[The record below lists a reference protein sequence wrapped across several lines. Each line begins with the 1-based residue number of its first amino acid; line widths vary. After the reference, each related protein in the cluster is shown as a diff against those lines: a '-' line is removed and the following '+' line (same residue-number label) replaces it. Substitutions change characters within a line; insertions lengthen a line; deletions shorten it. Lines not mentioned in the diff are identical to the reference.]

1 MVAGGLEFTISLQQ
15 NGIQIRSDRRRYRAM
30 DALRRGQAPPPPA
43 TDDFSQRERLFWQ
56 AMPFDPDLFRAGIE
70 IVSALT
76 LPHVVYARPGIMDRA
91 EAVVR
96 QLPPDAPG
104 RSQPS
109 RADLLAALN

>member
-1 MVAGGLEFTISLQQ
+1 
-15 NGIQIRSDRRRYRAM
+15 
-30 DALRRGQAPPPPA
+30 
-43 TDDFSQRERLFWQ
+43 
-56 AMPFDPDLFRAGIE
+56 MPFDPDLFRAGIE
-70 IVSALT
+70 IISALT